1 MLNFDFQNPTRIVF
15 GADTVRRLDDLVP
28 ADARVLLLF
37 GGDSARKNGT
47 LAEVRQALGAREVQE
62 FGGIEPNPSYETL
75 MRAVTQVREQH
86 LDFLLAVG
94 GGSVI
99 DGTKFVAAAVGYDGD
114 PWRILE
120 TRGTRITQALP
131 FGCVLTLPAT
141 GSEMNNGSVI
151 TRRETHTKLAF
162 MSPHV
167 FPRFSVL
174 DPTKTFTLPP
184 RQVANGVVDAFVHVM
199 EQYLTYP
206 VNARVQDR
214 FAEGLLQTL
223 IEIGPQVLAEPENY
237 DARANLMWTATLALN
252 GLIGAGVPQDWSTHM
267 IGHELTARHE
277 IDHART
283 LAIVL
288 PANLQV
294 RREAKSAKLL
304 QYAERVWGLN
314 EGSEDERIDAAIAR
328 TRAFFEVM
336 GLPTRLSDYGLGA
349 ADIDV
354 LVAQLQANRMTAL
367 GERKD
372 VSLDVSRR
380 ILEASL

>member
-1 MLNFDFQNPTRIVF
+1 
-15 GADTVRRLDDLVP
+15 
-28 ADARVLLLF
+28 
-37 GGDSARKNGT
+37 
-47 LAEVRQALGAREVQE
+47 
-62 FGGIEPNPSYETL
+62 
-75 MRAVTQVREQH
+75 
-86 LDFLLAVG
+86 
-94 GGSVI
+94 
-99 DGTKFVAAAVGYDGD
+99 
-114 PWRILE
+114 
-120 TRGTRITQALP
+120 
-131 FGCVLTLPAT
+131 
-141 GSEMNNGSVI
+141 
-151 TRRETHTKLAF
+151 
-162 MSPHV
+162 
-167 FPRFSVL
+167 
-174 DPTKTFTLPP
+174 
-184 RQVANGVVDAFVHVM
+184 
-199 EQYLTYP
+199 
-206 VNARVQDR
+206 
-214 FAEGLLQTL
+214 TL